1 MEANLNAPDNISDA
15 RFDKYAAKKCNY
27 HSEQKYEVSRMF
39 VAKPGWYH
47 TIISPLSTT
56 NPNGSDHN
64 TNIEEAL
71 QNSTHANNA
80 SQSQA
85 NCDVNNSSN
94 ETTSNNVNMYSQL
107 SIPSI
112 GPNSSHIHG
121 TVESHVTEISPD
133 GKRVSINIVI
143 TL

>member
-1 MEANLNAPDNISDA
+1 
-15 RFDKYAAKKCNY
+15 
-27 HSEQKYEVSRMF
+27 MF

-47 TIISPLSTT
+47 TIISPLSTP
-56 NPNGSDHN
+56 NPNGSDNN
-64 TNIEEAL
+64 TNIEEAI
-71 QNSTHANNA
+71 QNSTHTSNA

-85 NCDVNNSSN
+85 NCDVNNSSSN
-94 ETTSNNVNMYSQL
+94 PNPNNVNMYSQL

-112 GPNSSHIHG
+112 GPNSSHIDG